1 MALSMVAIT
10 GSLAL
15 VGFISRITDTEVN
28 LLNDSGGEFAGG
40 LLIMTFGSAL
50 ISFVLLNIPFAIW
63 AFAAKRAIFL
73 AAIFAFGISYLFR
86 FPLSVLLGGL
96 VLVWLLAEMVFFT
109 VLNRRRGDVTPR
121 SAVLIWG
128 AGVTLAVVFLPF
140 ASTGFTESLEAIDHL
155 TFAFEAALLILPFL
169 ATSVAFRRFRA
180 S

>member
-1 MALSMVAIT
+1 
-10 GSLAL
+10 
-15 VGFISRITDTEVN
+15 
-28 LLNDSGGEFAGG
+28 
-40 LLIMTFGSAL
+40 
-50 ISFVLLNIPFAIW
+50 
-63 AFAAKRAIFL
+63 
-73 AAIFAFGISYLFR
+73 
-86 FPLSVLLGGL
+86 
-96 VLVWLLAEMVFFT
+96 MVFFT